1 VSIQNESFPALSAAF
16 SASENV
22 GLTSAPISGASASGA
37 SVKRLFDLVLALL
50 ALGMLLPLMALIA
63 AAIKLDSPGP
73 VFFRQRRAGRHGRIF
88 SIFKFRSMHVLEDG
102 ADVVQAKTGD
112 VRVTRIGRFLR
123 RSSLDELPQLLNV
136 VAGDMALVGPRPHAL
151 AHDAYYG
158 NRIAN
163 YRRRQLVRPGI
174 TGWAQ
179 VNGARGATPKLSDMQ
194 ARIDFDLAYVE
205 RESFWL
211 DLLILLRT
219 PFEVLRRRNAV

>member
-1 VSIQNESFPALSAAF
+1 VSIQNESFSALSAAF
-16 SASENV
+16 SGSENV
-22 GLTSAPISGASASGA
+22 GLAPTSASGA
-37 SVKRLFDLVLALL
+37 SVKRLLDMVLALL
-50 ALGMLLPLMALIA
+50 ALGMLLPFMALIA

-88 SIFKFRSMHVLEDG
+88 SIVKFRSMHVLEDG
-102 ADVVQAKTGD
+102 AQIVQARTGD
-112 VRVTRIGRFLR
+112 ARVTRVGRFLR

-136 VAGDMALVGPRPHAL
+136 IAGEMALVGPRPHAL
-151 AHDAYYG
+151 AHDEYYG
-158 NRIAN
+158 SRIAN

-194 ARIDFDLAYVE
+194 VRIDFDLAYVE
-205 RESFWL
+205 RESLWL

>member
-102 ADVVQAKTGD
+102 ADVVQAKTAD

-136 VAGDMALVGPRPHAL
+136 VAGEMALVGPRPHAL
-151 AHDAYYG
+151 AHDEYYG

-179 VNGARGATPKLSDMQ
+179 VNGARGATPRLSDMQ
-194 ARIDFDLAYVE
+194 VRIDFDLAYVE

>member
-1 VSIQNESFPALSAAF
+1 MSIQNESFSALSAAF

-22 GLTSAPISGASASGA
+22 GLTSTSASGA
-37 SVKRLFDLVLALL
+37 SVKRLLDLVLAFL
-50 ALGMLLPLMALIA
+50 ALGMLLPVMALVA

-73 VFFRQRRAGRHGRIF
+73 IFFRQRRAGRHGRIF

-112 VRVTRIGRFLR
+112 ARITRIGRVLR

-136 VAGDMALVGPRPHAL
+136 IAGDMALVGPRPHAL
-151 AHDAYYG
+151 AHDEYYG
-158 NRIAN
+158 SRIAN

-179 VNGARGATPKLSDMQ
+179 VNGARGATPRLSDMQ
-194 ARIDFDLAYVE
+194 ARIDFDLAYVA
-205 RESFWL
+205 RESLWL
-211 DLLILLRT
+211 DCLILLRT